1 MVHLVLALELYK
13 SDFEKSFIE
22 QTALHYQIESAKQL
36 ALLPLAEYVSWA
48 AGALALETE
57 RVNTCL
63 DRSTLRRTLEIL
75 HRDILAEHSTALI
88 ESPDL
93 KKQLLSNDVASLR
106 SLHELLRPIDVT
118 AALRA
123 KWTEHLRV
131 RGAELLNEAEKR

>member
-1 MVHLVLALELYK
+1 M
-13 SDFEKSFIE
+13 
-22 QTALHYQIESAKQL
+22 HYQIESAKQL
-36 ALLPLAEYVSWA
+36 ALLPLADYVSWA

-63 DRSTLRRTLEIL
+63 DRSTLRRTLDIL